1 VARGYNTLVENYDGG
16 CASACALIWLSGRQV
31 FVQNSGVLLFHSCY
45 DNVTRQDDM
54 GCNADVAEHLVKFGY
69 TRTQAWALATATPHD
84 AVRLG
89 TKYWA
94 RQLGFSWQ
102 TINYLFCGANY
113 CTARFCVLWP

>member
-1 VARGYNTLVENYDGG
+1 M
-16 CASACALIWLSGRQV
+16 
-31 FVQNSGVLLFHSCY
+31 FVQNSGILLFHSCW
-45 DNVTRQDDM
+45 NAETRQDDM
-54 GCNADVAEHLVKFGY
+54 GCNAEVAEHLVQYGY
-69 TRTQAWALATATPHD
+69 TRTQAWALATATPHE